1 MNHIVNHTI
10 GTANVWEEVALG
22 LEQSIY
28 SLDMQARTAVNFL
41 YKYSLTPTTYFT
53 VKSGDLRTHLLT
65 VPRKTRLFV
74 QCATLGTVIEIEMKT
89 QP

>member
-10 GTANVWEEVALG
+10 GTANVWEEVDLG

-41 YKYSLTPTTYFT
+41 YKFSLTPSTYFT
-53 VKSGDLRTHLLT
+53 VKSETVRTLSMT
-65 VPRKTRLFV
+65 VPRKTKLYV
-74 QCATLGTVIEIEMKT
+74 QCATLGAVIELEMKT